1 VHPLFFIFQGIFFMS
16 DTPANTISI
25 DGVQYN
31 LNDLSDVA
39 KAQIT
44 NLRVTEQEIARLQM
58 QLAITQTAKV
68 AYARALKGELP
79 KH

>member
-1 VHPLFFIFQGIFFMS
+1 MS

-25 DGVQYN
+25 DGVQYK

-44 NLRVTEQEIARLQM
+44 YLRVTEQEIARLQM